1 MDRSASC
8 RWSSEVPNDDCGHR
22 FSQSKFKFVRE
33 RRLLAA
39 SRAVQCIQ
47 RHACAPRHVGKNK
60 GVLFCVI
67 LPLEADRHEGKRGMN
82 APRSRVD
89 NPKKRRMHTS
99 IRQGIARRRDR
110 EGSRGMTK
118 AARELSC
125 AAFGMNCR
133 IRPVAS
139 P

>member
-1 MDRSASC
+1 
-8 RWSSEVPNDDCGHR
+8 
-22 FSQSKFKFVRE
+22 
-33 RRLLAA
+33 
-39 SRAVQCIQ
+39 
-47 RHACAPRHVGKNK
+47 
-60 GVLFCVI
+60 
-67 LPLEADRHEGKRGMN
+67 MN

-118 AARELSC
+118 AARKLSC